1 MARGTANLIAKL
13 IALILAG
20 LFVIVTVAVLLLVNV
35 QQQLLR
41 PDPYKRALVRQHV
54 YERFPA
60 LVAEQIV
67 SRTPADTESG
77 LPEPVRH
84 LSQADYEA
92 ILADL
97 LPAAWLQTQAEGAID
112 QVFSYLDSDE
122 PTTAIRVSL
131 AEVKARVAGE
141 EGVRAALRL
150 VRSWPPCTIG
160 QLAVWAGA
168 GIEEIPACRPPE
180 EILTAFTPQI
190 EELLSDAATRQI
202 PDEISASLPQDD
214 PRPVFRQVLAGA
226 RLSPLLP
233 VMLILLV
240 TLFGMR
246 SVKGLLRWWGI
257 PFLIVGLAGIGLAVS
272 ALPGTNGA
280 IAYWDIAARTD
291 IATSGL
297 LRAGLDVGRYIVR
310 TFATWIAVEAG
321 AIALLGLVLLGVSRR
336 LTLG

>member
-1 MARGTANLIAKL
+1 MVRGTANLVAKL
-13 IALILAG
+13 IALVLAG

-35 QQQLLR
+35 QQQLLH
-41 PDPYKRALVRQHV
+41 PDLYKRALARQHV

-60 LVAEQIV
+60 LVAGQIV
-67 SRTPADTESG
+67 SRTPADTGNG
-77 LPEPVRH
+77 LPESVRH

-112 QVFSYLDSDE
+112 QVFSYLDADE
-122 PTTAIRVSL
+122 PAAAIKVSL

-160 QLAVWAGA
+160 QLAAWAGA
-168 GIEEIPACRPPE
+168 GIEEIPTCRPPE
-180 EILTAFTPQI
+180 EVLTAFTPKI
-190 EELLSDAATRQI
+190 RELLSEVATRQI
-202 PDEISASLPQDD
+202 PDEISASMPEDD

-233 VMLILLV
+233 VVLILLV
-240 TLFGMR
+240 TLFGVR
-246 SVKGLLRWWGI
+246 SLKGLLRWWGI
-257 PFLIVGLAGIGLAVS
+257 PFLIVGLAGIGLAG
-272 ALPGTNGA
+272 AILPGTNWA
-280 IAYWDIAARTD
+280 IAHWDIAARAD
-291 IATSGL
+291 VAESGL
-297 LRAGLDVGRYIVR
+297 VRAGLDVGRYVVR
-310 TFATWIAVEAG
+310 MLATWFAVEAG